1 MLRKVADGGPTRRAD
16 VTARKLQDAWND
28 VLEQQQIAGY
38 VYGPSSTVH
47 VYFETDPK
55 RVRAASSRLDL
66 RTSDAARLKGMPG
79 ELILEY
85 QRQLRYRGVDIMSS
99 TGGVVSAAHTD
110 DDVKEATIVFA
121 ETVSALREQG
131 LLLAIE

>member
-1 MLRKVADGGPTRRAD
+1 M
-16 VTARKLQDAWND
+16 TARKLQDAWND

-47 VYFETDPK
+47 VYFETDPT

-79 ELILEY
+79 ELILES

-110 DDVKEATIVFA
+110 HDVKEATIVFA